1 MLPANPQLDYSN
13 NSIVHENDSPERKSL
28 EVKSPHP
35 DAGEMARRMAACL
48 GLALSAILFAGT
60 APLRAQVADKPV
72 ISTDRPSVAES
83 SVVVPRGFLQVEN
96 GLLLT
101 HAQGEDVFD
110 LPETSLRFGLL
121 DRTELRFSV
130 PDYFHTLPTE
140 SPTVSGF
147 GDMAIGLKQQLG
159 PTRDNFNF
167 AAVLFLSFPTG
178 ANTISSHGYDPGLQ
192 LPWSH
197 QLSDN
202 WTAGGQAAFYWPTLA
217 GKRNFTGELTFVLDR
232 QLTRPWDVFIEY
244 AGDFPERTGSRQ
256 LLHLGSS
263 YKISPRQQIDF
274 QVAGGLSSAAPD
286 VFVGVGYSFLL
297 HVVK

>member
-1 MLPANPQLDYSN
+1 MLP
-13 NSIVHENDSPERKSL
+13 R
-28 EVKSPHP
+28 
-35 DAGEMARRMAACL
+35 
-48 GLALSAILFAGT
+48 LALVLLASVLART
-60 APLRAQVADKPV
+60 AVAQVVDPQPV

-83 SVVVPRGFLQVEN
+83 SIVVPRGYFQVEN

-101 HAQGEDVFD
+101 HAQGEGVLD

-140 SPTVSGF
+140 SPAVSGF

-192 LPWSH
+192 LPWSR
-197 QLSDN
+197 QLSAN
-202 WTAGGQAAFYWPTLA
+202 WTASGQAAFYWPTLA
-217 GKRNFTGELTFVLDR
+217 GRHNFTGEITFVLDR
-232 QLTRPWDVFIEY
+232 QLTRPWDVFMEY
-244 AGDFPERTGSRQ
+244 AGDFPDRGGSRQ
-256 LLHLGSS
+256 LLHFGSA
-263 YKISPRQQIDF
+263 YKLSARQQIDF
-274 QVAGGLSSAAPD
+274 QVAAGLSQAAPD
-286 VFVGVGYSFLL
+286 VFVGIGYSFLL